1 MSSAILYS
9 MQRRTFIKAAAAAAL
24 GGGMPALESAPG
36 PGNAPR
42 RITIA
47 EGRCNLELMRRKGA
61 FGFKGHSNANPL
73 GSWHVASMLRSTSGK
88 HGIGLANEGCMWSD
102 AAVTLA
108 NGGNSVN
115 AMMYVITRRA
125 LKLAEGKS
133 FTTPPE
139 LLDQIYPEVY
149 DFAKY
154 VTGAPGLR
162 ATFALNALVSVDF
175 AAWVLYARENGI
187 TTFDAMVPP
196 EYKAALAA
204 RHPKAAAI
212 PLAQY
217 SMPVE
222 DVVRLVDD
230 GYFFMKIKIG
240 QGGTQEE
247 MLAKDCARA
256 SALHAALKDR
266 RTPYTASGRIP
277 YYFDA
282 NGRYEKKETLLRF
295 LDHLKRIGAL
305 DQVAIIEEPFDEMN
319 RVDVSDIPVR
329 LASDEA
335 AHTPE
340 DAKER
345 IEMGY
350 AAMAL
355 KPIAKTLS
363 VSMRVAEVARRRN
376 VPCFCADLTVSPVNV
391 EWNKAVAARLAA
403 FPGMGDMGLVESNG
417 HQNYSDWEIMRRDLP
432 YPDAPW
438 TRVHRG
444 VFELDEDYWSKSG
457 GVLAPLPRHEAL
469 FGLAASHP
477 PKPPR

>member
-1 MSSAILYS
+1 MTT
-9 MQRRTFIKAAAAAAL
+9 RRNFIALSAAAAA
-24 GGGMPALESAPG
+24 GGGISAQG
-36 PGNAPR
+36 LAHGIGQQSR
-42 RITIA
+42 RITVA
-47 EGRCNLELMRRKGA
+47 EGRCHLELVRQKGA
-61 FGFKGHSNANPL
+61 FGFKGHSTVNPL

-88 HGIGLANEGCMWSD
+88 RGIGLANEGCMWSD

-133 FTTPPE
+133 FVTPPE

-154 VTGAPGLR
+154 VTDAPNLR

-175 AAWVLYARENGI
+175 AAWVLYARENCI
-187 TTFDAMVPP
+187 SSFDDMVPP
-196 EYKAALAA
+196 EYRAALAA

-217 SMPVE
+217 SLPVDE
-222 DVVRLVDD
+222 VARLVDD
-230 GYFFMKIKIG
+230 GYFFIKIKIG

-247 MLAKDCARA
+247 MLAKDCARV
-256 SALHAALKDR
+256 SALHALLKDK
-266 RTPYTASGRIP
+266 RTPHTASGRIP

-319 RVDVSDIPVR
+319 RIDVSDIPVR

-350 AAMAL
+350 SAMAL

-363 VSMRVAEVARRRN
+363 VSMRVAEVARLRN

-403 FPGMGDMGLVESNG
+403 FPGIGNMGLVESNG
-417 HQNYSDWEIMRRDLP
+417 RQNYVDWEIMRRDLP

-438 TRVHRG
+438 THVRGG
-444 VFELDEDYWSKSG
+444 VFELDEDYWEKSG
-457 GVLAPLPRHEAL
+457 GVLAPLPRHETL
-469 FGLAASHP
+469 FA
-477 PKPPR
+477 

>member
-1 MSSAILYS
+1 MTT
-9 MQRRTFIKAAAAAAL
+9 RRNFIALSAAAA
-24 GGGMPALESAPG
+24 GGGLVSQDAMAGDIAP
-36 PGNAPR
+36 PR

-47 EGRCNLELMRRKGA
+47 EGRCHLELVRQKGA
-61 FGFKGHSNANPL
+61 FGFKGHSTINPL
-73 GSWHVASMLRSTSGK
+73 GSWHVVSMLSSTSGK

-133 FTTPPE
+133 FVTPPE

-154 VTGAPGLR
+154 VTGAPNLR

-175 AAWVLYARENGI
+175 AAWVLYARENNI
-187 TTFDAMVPP
+187 SSFDDIVPP
-196 EYKAALAA
+196 EYRAALAS
-204 RHPKAAAI
+204 RHPKVAAI

-217 SMPVE
+217 TMSVE
-222 DVVRLVDD
+222 DVAKLVDD
-230 GYFFMKIKIG
+230 GYFFIKIKIG

-247 MLAKDCARA
+247 MLAKDCARV
-256 SALHAALKDR
+256 SALHNLLKDK
-266 RTPYTASGRIP
+266 RTPYTADGRIP

-295 LDHLKRIGAL
+295 LDHLRRIGAL
-305 DQVAIIEEPFDEMN
+305 GQVAIIEEPFDEMN
-319 RVDVSDIPVR
+319 RIDVSDIPVR

-350 AAMAL
+350 TAMAL
-355 KPIAKTLS
+355 KPIAKTLT

-376 VPCFCADLTVSPVNV
+376 VQCFCADLTVSPVNV

-403 FPGMGDMGLVESNG
+403 FPDIGNMGLVESNG
-417 HQNYSDWEIMRRDLP
+417 AQNYVDWEILRRDLP

-438 TRVHRG
+438 TQVRGG
-444 VFELDEDYWSKSG
+444 VFELDEDYWKKSG

-469 FGLAASHP
+469 FEG
-477 PKPPR
+477 

>member
-1 MSSAILYS
+1 MTT
-9 MQRRTFIKAAAAAAL
+9 RRDFIAMAAAAAA
-24 GGGMPALESAPG
+24 APG
-36 PGNAPR
+36 AAAGSAGEAR

-47 EGRCNLELMRRKGA
+47 EGRCELEFARQKVP
-61 FGFKGHSNANPL
+61 FGFKGHATKNPL

-88 HGIGLANEGCMWSD
+88 RGIGLANEGCMWSD

-133 FTTPPE
+133 FRTPPE
-139 LLDQIYPEVY
+139 LFDQIYPEVLDY
-149 DFAKY
+149 AKY
-154 VTGAPGLR
+154 VTGAPDLR

-175 AAWVLYARENGI
+175 AAWVLYARENGLSS
-187 TTFDAMVPP
+187 FDDMVPE
-196 EYKAALAA
+196 EYRAALAA

-217 SMPVE
+217 TIPAE
-222 DVVRLVDD
+222 DVAKLVDD
-230 GYFFMKIKIG
+230 GYFFIKIKIG

-247 MLAKDCARA
+247 MLAKDCARV
-256 SALHAALKDR
+256 SALHRLLKDR
-266 RTPYTASGRIP
+266 RTPYTADGRIP

-282 NGRYEKKETLLRF
+282 NGRYEKKETLMRF
-295 LDHLKRIGAL
+295 IGHLERIGAL
-305 DQVAIIEEPFDEMN
+305 GQVAIIEEPFDENN
-319 RVDVSDIPVR
+319 RIDVSGIPVR

-340 DAKER
+340 DARER
-345 IEMGY
+345 ISMGY
-350 AAMAL
+350 SAMAL
-355 KPIAKTLS
+355 KPIAKTLT
-363 VSMRVAEVARRRN
+363 VSMRVAEVARRSN

-403 FPGMGDMGLVESNG
+403 FPGIGGMGLVESNG
-417 HQNYSDWEIMRRDLP
+417 HQNYTDWEAMRRDLP

-438 TRVHRG
+438 SQVRGG
-444 VFELDEDYWSKSG
+444 VFELDGDYWAKSG
-457 GVLAPLPRHEAL
+457 GVLAPLPRHEAM
-469 FGLAASHP
+469 FA
-477 PKPPR
+477 